1 MADTEDQA
9 HLPGTDWPGNSSTS
23 PTSARPGPRPSQR
36 PRAEQQRP
44 ARPGHQSEERTGP
57 TGHDGQEGILTVPI
71 GLVPTIYSVQ
81 QVQQVPGPEGKPLVL
96 LVVSTPVG
104 QACYLLDPDCAI
116 QTGQNL
122 REAGKASKAGLIVPG
137 P

>member
-1 MADTEDQA
+1 MNGNGQA
-9 HLPGTDWPGNSSTS
+9 QDIPH
-23 PTSARPGPRPSQR
+23 
-36 PRAEQQRP
+36 
-44 ARPGHQSEERTGP
+44 
-57 TGHDGQEGILTVPI
+57 VPI
-71 GLVPTIYSVQ
+71 GRVPTIFSVS
-81 QVQQVPGPEGKPLVL
+81 QVPGPDGRPFVL

>member
-1 MADTEDQA
+1 MN
-9 HLPGTDWPGNSSTS
+9 LNGN
-23 PTSARPGPRPSQR
+23 GQ
-36 PRAEQQRP
+36 
-44 ARPGHQSEERTGP
+44 
-57 TGHDGQEGILTVPI
+57 GQEIPHVPI
-71 GLVPTIYSVQ
+71 GRVPTILFVS
-81 QVQQVPGPEGKPLVL
+81 QVPGPDGSPFVL

>member
-1 MADTEDQA
+1 MSAN
-9 HLPGTDWPGNSSTS
+9 GNGQ
-23 PTSARPGPRPSQR
+23 PAGIPS
-36 PRAEQQRP
+36 
-44 ARPGHQSEERTGP
+44 
-57 TGHDGQEGILTVPI
+57 VPI
-71 GLVPTIYSVQ
+71 SHVPTILS
-81 QVQQVPGPEGKPLVL
+81 VQQVPGPDGKPFVL

-104 QACYLLDPDCAI
+104 QACHVLDPDCAI